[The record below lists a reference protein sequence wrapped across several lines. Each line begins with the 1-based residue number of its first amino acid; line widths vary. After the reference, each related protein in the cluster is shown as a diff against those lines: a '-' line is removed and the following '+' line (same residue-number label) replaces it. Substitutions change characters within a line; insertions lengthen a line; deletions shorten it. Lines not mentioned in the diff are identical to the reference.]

1 MSEKTVRSC
10 DICEADQAITNGW
23 WAYWTKNN
31 VFSVGH
37 ADEVSIRGVNHACGQ
52 LCIHKAQDAYFTSQT
67 ITPVADKPTQ
77 ETSTPS
83 QLEAEQTEIKPAIKT
98 IGLTVEELV
107 AEQGG
112 NPEKAVYEGHIP
124 LPCDEGEECRV
135 IKTETAAAVSQ
146 EDDPNLGIVY
156 DSNDYELTPTE
167 PELTGEKG

>member
-10 DICEADQAITNGW
+10 DICGADQAITNGW

-52 LCIHKAQDAYFTSQT
+52 LCIHKALDAYFTSQT
-67 ITPVADKPTQ
+67 PSPSTDVPISDTTIPLQ
-77 ETSTPS
+77 YETA
-83 QLEAEQTEIKPAIKT
+83 QAEQKPAIKT
-98 IGLTVEELV
+98 IGLTVQELV

-135 IKTETAAAVSQ
+135 IKTETAAEVSQ
-146 EDDPNLGIVY
+146 EDDPNLGVVY
-156 DSNDYELTPTE
+156 DSNDFELTPTE
-167 PELTGEKG
+167 PGEPEK